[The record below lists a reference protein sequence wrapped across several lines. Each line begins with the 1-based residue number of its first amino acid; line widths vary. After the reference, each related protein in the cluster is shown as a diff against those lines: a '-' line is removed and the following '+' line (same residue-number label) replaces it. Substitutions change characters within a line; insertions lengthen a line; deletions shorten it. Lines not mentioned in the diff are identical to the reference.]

1 MMMVGAMSFPGGV
14 GNRRGIFA
22 DILIVT
28 PGAMSCPA
36 GEVGG
41 EKPLLRYQS

>member
-1 MMMVGAMSFPGGV
+1 MMMVGAMSFPSGV

-28 PGAMSCPA
+28 PGAMSCSA
-36 GEVGG
+36 GVEVGG
-41 EKPLLRYQS
+41 EEPLLR